1 MIRLTTVVCLVLA
14 FCSIL
19 GAQGQTADPVLLAAL
34 TAEVTRAMAGLK
46 NADPAPYFLS
56 YAAHDRSVALVVGS
70 QGALLNS
77 LVLRRRMLSV
87 TTRVG
92 SPALDNTHNE
102 NRYSAISTAPLPLD
116 DNRDAIA
123 RVLWDTTDHGYK
135 QAAQTFLQVK
145 AQQAV
150 RATEDDSA
158 PDFSAEK
165 PQLSIASLPPP
176 FADRRAVWEQKVRA
190 WSAVFRQHPRVYN
203 ASVTLMVDHDVR
215 YFVSSEGS
223 KIVTASEVVRVLV
236 MGQTRADDGMELVQA
251 QDIESPS
258 TNQLPEDGIVLT
270 AAEKVAADLEK
281 LRAAPVVDPFA
292 GPALLSGRAAAVFFH
307 EVLGHRMEGQR
318 QRGDNEGQTFTKKV
332 DQAVLPP
339 FLTVKDD
346 PTLAVLGAI
355 PLNGFYQFDDEGE
368 PARPVELIEDGVL
381 KTFLLSRMPL
391 RNFSRSNGH
400 GRAEIGYMPT
410 GRQGNLIVSS
420 NRKSSEAELRKLLV
434 EQAKKQ
440 AKPYGLYFEDIAGG
454 FTLTRREDLQ
464 AYQVQPTMVY
474 RVYTDGRPDELVRGV
489 NIVGTPLA
497 ALGQISATGDRT
509 YVFNGICGAESGSVP
524 VSAAAPAMLVNS
536 MEVAKQEQGHT
547 RPPILAPPDT
557 IRWVQPPVGR
567 EAAR

>member
-1 MIRLTTVVCLVLA
+1 MAKRLTIVCCLV
-14 FCSIL
+14 FIL
-19 GAQGQTADPVLLAAL
+19 SVIVVAQSQADPVLLK
-34 TAEVTRAMAGLK
+34 TMSGEVSRAMAGLK
-46 NADPAPYFLS
+46 NADPPPYFLS
-56 YAAHDRSVALVVGS
+56 YAAHDRSVALLVGS

-77 LVLRRRMLSV
+77 VVLRRRMVSV

-116 DNRDAIA
+116 DDRDAIA

-150 RATEDDSA
+150 RAKESDGA

-165 PQLSIASLPPP
+165 PQLNVAALPPP
-176 FADRRAVWEQKVRA
+176 FADRRTLWEQRVRA
-190 WSAVFRQHPRVYN
+190 WSAIFRQHPAVYN

-223 KIVTASEVVRVLV
+223 RIVTPSEVVRVLV

-251 QDIESPS
+251 QDLESPS
-258 TNQLPEDGIVLT
+258 TNQLPDDAVVRA
-270 AAEKVAADLEK
+270 AAEKVAIDLEK
-281 LRAAPVVDPFA
+281 LRTAPVVDPYA

-318 QRGDNEGQTFTKKV
+318 QRGDNEGQTFTNKV

-339 FLTVKDD
+339 FLSVKDD
-346 PTLAVLGAI
+346 PTQAVLGGV
-355 PLNGFYQFDDEGE
+355 PLNGFYQYDDEGE
-368 PARPVELIEDGVL
+368 PARPVELIADGVL

-410 GRQGNLIVSS
+410 ARQGNLIVSS
-420 NRKSSEAELRKLLV
+420 KRNSSDAELRSLLI

-497 ALGQISATGDRT
+497 ALGQISATGDHT

-536 MEVAKQEQGHT
+536 IEVAKQEQGHT
-547 RPPILAPPDT
+547 RPPILTPPDT
-557 IRWVQPPVGR
+557 ISRVQPAGR
-567 EAAR
+567 EASQ